1 MSTVS
6 SVATDPLPWDGR
18 RLAAHLAATGPT
30 RPWRSA
36 YEDDLVVEL
45 PTSTPADVAVAV
57 TRARVAQVDWAA
69 RPLAERQ
76 RVLLDFHDAVLD
88 RREELADLLQYEGGK
103 ARLTAMEEIVH
114 LALTARYYAR
124 VARQVLHEQRGSGM
138 VPLLTRIDKRHVP
151 LGLVGIIAPWNYPL
165 SPTISDGL
173 AALVAGNAIVLKPDL
188 QTPYVALAAVD
199 LLREVGLPADL
210 WQVVYGAGDQ
220 VGPELI
226 SQVDYLCFTGS
237 TATGRIVARQC
248 AERLIGCSLELGGK
262 NPLLVLDD
270 ADVEAAAAGA
280 VRGCF
285 GNAGQLCVSIER
297 IYVADTLHDA
307 FTTAFVA
314 KARTLRLGRSLDYE
328 HEMGSLVG
336 ADQLDRVEAQ
346 VEDARSKGAQVLTG
360 GRRRPD
366 LGPLFYEPT
375 VLIGVT
381 EEMDCYAG
389 ETFGPVV
396 SIYRVRDEAEAVER
410 ANDSVYG
417 LNASV
422 WTSDPAR
429 GRRVA
434 RLLRCGTVNVNEAY
448 GATFGSID
456 APMGGMKAS
465 GLGRRQGPE
474 GLLRFV
480 ESQAIGTQSVIPLA
494 PSLGLSPQAFLTGLA
509 GALRVLKVLGRA

>member
-1 MSTVS
+1 
-6 SVATDPLPWDGR
+6 
-18 RLAAHLAATGPT
+18 
-30 RPWRSA
+30 
-36 YEDDLVVEL
+36 
-45 PTSTPADVAVAV
+45 
-57 TRARVAQVDWAA
+57 
-69 RPLAERQ
+69 
-76 RVLLDFHDAVLD
+76 
-88 RREELADLLQYEGGK
+88 
-103 ARLTAMEEIVH
+103 MEEIVH
-114 LALTARYYAR
+114 LAMTARYYAR
-124 VARQVLHEQRGSGM
+124 VARQVLHDQRGSGM

-165 SPTISDGL
+165 SPTIADGL

-199 LLREVGLPADL
+199 LLREVGLPDDL

-237 TATGRIVARQC
+237 TATGRVVARQC

-270 ADVEAAAAGA
+270 ADVETAAAGA
-280 VRGCF
+280 VRGSF

-297 IYVADTLHDA
+297 IYVADALHDS
-307 FTTAFVA
+307 FTSAFVA
-314 KARTLRLGRSLDYE
+314 KTRTLRLGRSLDYE
-328 HEMGSLVG
+328 YEMGSLVS
-336 ADQLDRVEAQ
+336 ADQIDQVEAQ

-375 VLIGVT
+375 VLSGVT
-381 EEMDCYAG
+381 ERDG
-389 ETFGPVV
+389 LLRRGDLRTGGQHLPVA
-396 SIYRVRDEAEAVER
+396 DEAEAIER

-422 WTSDPAR
+422 WTTDPAR

-434 RLLRCGTVNVNEAY
+434 GRIRCGTVNVNEAY

-465 GLGRRQGPE
+465 GLGRRQGPD

-480 ESQAIGTQSVIPLA
+480 ETQAIGTAVADPARPELRHVTADLRHRSRRCPPGAQGHRS
-494 PSLGLSPQAFLTGLA
+494 SLRIS
-509 GALRVLKVLGRA
+509 RAR

>member
-18 RLAAHLAATGPT
+18 RLAAQLAATGPT

-151 LGLVGIIAPWNYPL
+151 LGLVGIIAPWNSPL

-297 IYVADTLHDA
+297 I
-307 FTTAFVA
+307 
-314 KARTLRLGRSLDYE
+314 
-328 HEMGSLVG
+328 
-336 ADQLDRVEAQ
+336 
-346 VEDARSKGAQVLTG
+346 
-360 GRRRPD
+360 
-366 LGPLFYEPT
+366 
-375 VLIGVT
+375 
-381 EEMDCYAG
+381 
-389 ETFGPVV
+389 
-396 SIYRVRDEAEAVER
+396 
-410 ANDSVYG
+410 
-417 LNASV
+417 
-422 WTSDPAR
+422 
-429 GRRVA
+429 
-434 RLLRCGTVNVNEAY
+434 
-448 GATFGSID
+448 
-456 APMGGMKAS
+456 
-465 GLGRRQGPE
+465 
-474 GLLRFV
+474 
-480 ESQAIGTQSVIPLA
+480 
-494 PSLGLSPQAFLTGLA
+494 
-509 GALRVLKVLGRA
+509 